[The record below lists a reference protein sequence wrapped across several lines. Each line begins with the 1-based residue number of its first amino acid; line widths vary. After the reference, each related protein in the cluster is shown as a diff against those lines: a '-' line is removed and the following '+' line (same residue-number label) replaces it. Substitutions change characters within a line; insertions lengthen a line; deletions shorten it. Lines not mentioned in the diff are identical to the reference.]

1 MQRKYNIGWIYCK
14 ALPANWDGNL
24 SHFIVLRRAQT
35 TSIAQPM
42 LRQLKSRPRQ
52 WKIGQLSSTPQQL
65 APNNWHLGNMPSS
78 GWRVLLAYE
87 SYPALPR
94 PRRECLA
101 LLWEIS
107 VFTCVVTT
115 GQWWTCF
122 HLTEIYRHSIQ
133 ITFEQDSLTFIHSGS
148 PWSKRSDLKIY
159 FCTSHFLSVSDLSIL
174 VVDAHLQTKLF
185 DRPPFDGETLALSFQ
200 DTARFPT
207 TQSFFSKIQWY
218 VFSKILPGCFWLK
231 HLIVQYEDLV
241 DMASFSKVRFA
252 WTAWVGWHWP

>member
-1 MQRKYNIGWIYCK
+1 MPILDFSLSRGVFSGLGGWFFYQM
-14 ALPANWDGNL
+14 ASFGPL
-24 SHFIVLRRAQT
+24 Q
-35 TSIAQPM
+35 
-42 LRQLKSRPRQ
+42 
-52 WKIGQLSSTPQQL
+52 
-65 APNNWHLGNMPSS
+65 SS
-78 GWRVLLAYE
+78 GMV
-87 SYPALPR
+87 AL
-94 PRRECLA
+94 
-101 LLWEIS
+101 S
-107 VFTCVVTT
+107 NFDFT
-115 GQWWTCF
+115 
-122 HLTEIYRHSIQ
+122 HLSIHPNLTEICRHSIQ